1 MDTVL
6 TGARVVG
13 KMGVFPDLGE
23 VCKQT
28 GGCFILLLLVIHE
41 LGNQHDCK
49 KI

>member
-6 TGARVVG
+6 TGARVG
-13 KMGVFPDLGE
+13 GRMGVFPDHGQ
-23 VCKQT
+23 VCKQA